1 MERKSVTSRRNES
14 FDLCM
19 LHSYNDVGNLM
30 QLRIVYE
37 GMKFPLWLHGHTVI
51 TFQVASVHP
60 KNVVGKMIPI
70 SVSIVLWYHHM
81 LGLSCKCH

>member
-1 MERKSVTSRRNES
+1 
-14 FDLCM
+14 M